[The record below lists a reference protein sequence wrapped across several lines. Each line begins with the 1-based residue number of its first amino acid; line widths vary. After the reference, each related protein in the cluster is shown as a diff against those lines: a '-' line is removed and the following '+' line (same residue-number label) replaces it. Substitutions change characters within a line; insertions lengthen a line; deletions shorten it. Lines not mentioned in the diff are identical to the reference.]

1 MDSHEKVMTIRRWID
16 PEERIS
22 AAETVDFE
30 DERDLNAEVIECESQ
45 TVTLLLETAF
55 PHYKQHLTLPLSI
68 VSIGEDKTKY
78 TRNPDKP
85 VEYGRLRLTVHEV
98 RPQAV

>member
-1 MDSHEKVMTIRRWID
+1 MESVEKAANIRRWID
-16 PEERIS
+16 PEERV
-22 AAETVDFE
+22 TVDFE
-30 DERDLNAEVIECESQ
+30 DERDLNAEVIECDQQ

-55 PHYKQHLTLPLSI
+55 PHYKQHVTLPLSM
-68 VSIGEDKTKY
+68 VSIGEDRSRY

-85 VEYGRLRLTVHEV
+85 IQYERLRITVHEA

>member
-1 MDSHEKVMTIRRWID
+1 MDSPEKVMTIRRWID
-16 PEERIS
+16 PEARV
-22 AAETVDFE
+22 TVDFD
-30 DERDLNAEVIECESQ
+30 DERGLNAEVIECEDQ

-55 PHYKQHLTLPLSI
+55 PHYKQYLTFPLSM

-85 VEYGRLRLTVHEV
+85 VEYGRLRLTVHES

>member
-1 MDSHEKVMTIRRWID
+1 MDSHEKVMTIRRWIH
-16 PEERIS
+16 PEERI
-22 AAETVDFE
+22 TVDFE

-68 VSIGEDKTKY
+68 VASGEDKTKY
-78 TRNPDKP
+78 TRKPDKP